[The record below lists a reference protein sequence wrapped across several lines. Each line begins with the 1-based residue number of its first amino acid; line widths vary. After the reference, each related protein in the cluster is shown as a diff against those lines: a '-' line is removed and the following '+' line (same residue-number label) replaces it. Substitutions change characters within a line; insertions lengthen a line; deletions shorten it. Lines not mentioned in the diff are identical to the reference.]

1 MCCQSSASPPSAGL
15 NQCMFTAR
23 SVASM
28 SVLAVATA
36 GIANTTMNATTS
48 CAHTKIGRRFN
59 DMPGARSLNVV
70 TMMLTATQSAEI
82 SVNVTTCAQTSTR
95 CPGEYAGPE
104 SGTYAN
110 HPVSGPVFT
119 KNDTYRNTTPTKYV
133 Q

>member
-48 CAHTKIGRRFN
+48 CDQTNTGMRFS
-59 DMPGARSLNVV
+59 DMPGARILNVV
-70 TMMLTATQSAEI
+70 TMMFTATHSAEI

-95 CPGEYAGPE
+95 WPGEYCGPE
-104 SGTYAN
+104 SG
-110 HPVSGPVFT
+110 V
-119 KNDTYRNTTPTKYV
+119 
-133 Q
+133 

>member
-23 SVASM
+23 SVASI

-36 GIANTTMNATTS
+36 GIAKTTMNATTS
-48 CAHTKIGRRFN
+48 WPHTKIGSRLS
-59 DMPGARSLNVV
+59 DMPGARSLKTV
-70 TMMLTATQSAEI
+70 TMMFTATQSAEI
-82 SVNVTTCAQTSTR
+82 SVKVTTCAQTSMR

-110 HPVSGPVFT
+110 QPASGPVLA
-119 KNDTYRNTTPTKYV
+119 KNET
-133 Q
+133 